1 LAAAA
6 RRTPAR
12 RWLAAVAVAAVA
24 VAALALAAPAGASI
38 IGPRAGHSPNA
49 NDIRTAY
56 WIALAVAAVVAVAAN
71 VALIAAVLRFR
82 ERRGLVPPRIAAGR
96 GFFVRAGTPLAAL
109 AVALLVVGIVITV
122 DAENAASP
130 GTSQVKASA
139 AQTAQV
145 SVRGVDSQALSQAI
159 QTLRNT
165 TPTGGPIG
173 GAVKGGPLQID
184 AIAQQWIWRF
194 FYPGGPNS
202 AGTAWTPTGGRP
214 GDRTYGYT
222 TLVVP
227 VDTTVVLN
235 ITSTDVLHSWFVP
248 ALGGQVQAVPGHVTQ
263 TWFRADRTGQYRG
276 QSTTFS
282 GTGYATMR
290 IYVDVVTGGQYRAY
304 LDRKARDLAAAQNY
318 VNGVVT
324 HGDVPGEGQP

>member
-24 VAALALAAPAGASI
+24 LAALALAAPAAASI

-56 WIALAVAAVVAVAAN
+56 WIALAVAAVLAVAAN
-71 VALIAAVLRFR
+71 VALIVAIVRFR
-82 ERRGLVPPRIAAGR
+82 ERRGVVPPRIVAGR
-96 GFFVRAGTPLAAL
+96 GFFVRAGTPLAAV

-122 DAENAASP
+122 DTENA
-130 GTSQVKASA
+130 GTTSSGAEASA

-145 SVRGVDSQALSQAI
+145 SVRGVDSQALAQAI
-159 QTLRNT
+159 ETLRNT

-173 GAVKGGPLQID
+173 GAVRGGPLEID
-184 AIAQQWIWRF
+184 AVAQQWIWRF

-214 GDRTYGYT
+214 GDRTYGYA

-263 TWFRADRTGQYRG
+263 TWFRADRTGRYRG

-290 IYVDVVTGGQYRAY
+290 IYVDVVTGSVYRRF
-304 LDRKARDLAAAQNY
+304 LKRKVVDLRRAQDY
-318 VNGVVT
+318 VNRVVT
-324 HGDVPGEGQP
+324 RGDVPGEGQP

>member
-24 VAALALAAPAGASI
+24 VTALALAAPAGASI
-38 IGPRAGHSPNA
+38 IGPRGGHSPNA

-56 WIALAVAAVVAVAAN
+56 WIALAAAGVVAVAAN

-82 ERRGLVPPRIAAGR
+82 ERRGVVPPRIVAGR

-122 DAENAASP
+122 NAENA
-130 GTSQVKASA
+130 GTTSGGAQASA

-159 QTLRNT
+159 QNLRNT

-173 GAVKGGPLQID
+173 GAVKGGPLEID
-184 AIAQQWIWRF
+184 AVAQQWIWRF

-202 AGTAWTPTGGRP
+202 AATGWTPTGGRP
-214 GDRTYGYT
+214 GDRTFGYT

-304 LDRKARDLAAAQNY
+304 LDRKAKDLAAAQNY

-324 HGDVPGEGQP
+324 KGDVPGEGQP